1 VSQAET
7 HGSTEGSHRWAD
19 PLSGLFAAAAL
30 FLSLIALAYHPLTV
44 SVAAFLLGLV
54 AVMMSSR
61 HERLAGVALAVA
73 GICFVAGMAIAVV
86 TERPLW

>member
-1 VSQAET
+1 MSELESQESQAA
-7 HGSTEGSHRWAD
+7 RPLAD

-30 FLSLIALAYHPLTV
+30 FFSLLALVYHPLTV
-44 SVAAFLLGLV
+44 SVAAILLGLV
-54 AVMMSSR
+54 AVAMSAR
-61 HERLAGVALAVA
+61 HQQLAGIALTVA